1 MIAMLLSGGP
11 DSTVLAHRLVS
22 EGVRPL
28 VLTLNLGDREAP
40 TSIERAAAVAQ
51 HLGLDTAVIDV
62 ADGIRRSFGKPYPQ
76 FMRMPAQIHDDVEPF
91 GSGVALSLASSFA
104 ASRGCEALL
113 YGVHGDDAMYRDNVP
128 EYFEALSTAISIE
141 LGRSFTV
148 AAPFLGMSKPQV
160 LRLGDDL
167 GVDLASTWS
176 CAVAGAL
183 QCGACLPC
191 TLRQEAFVAAGLTD
205 ATTYATGRP
214 RPTGSLAAVAGA

>member
-22 EGVRPL
+22 DGMRPL
-28 VLTLNLGDREAP
+28 ALTMNLGDREAP
-40 TSIERAAAVAQ
+40 KNIERAAVVAQ
-51 HLGLDTAVIDV
+51 QLGLDTAVIDV

-76 FMRMPAQIHDDVEPF
+76 FMRMAAQIHDDVEPF

-104 ASRGCEALL
+104 ASRGCQALH
-113 YGVHGDDAMYRDNVP
+113 YGVHGDDTMYRDNVP

-141 LGRSFTV
+141 LGRPFTV
-148 AAPFLGMSKPQV
+148 ATPLMGMSKPQV

-176 CAVAGAL
+176 CAYAGAL
-183 QCGACLPC
+183 QCGTCLPC
-191 TLRQEAFVAAGLTD
+191 TLRQEAFATAGLVDGTLYATCRPGVTGSVAA
-205 ATTYATGRP
+205 ATG
-214 RPTGSLAAVAGA
+214 V

>member
-1 MIAMLLSGGP
+1 MIAVLLSGGP

-22 EGVRPL
+22 DGASPL
-28 VLTLNLGDREAP
+28 ALTMNLGDREAP
-40 TSIERAAAVAQ
+40 KSIERAAAVAQ
-51 HLGLDTAVIDV
+51 QLGLDTAVIDL

-104 ASRGCEALL
+104 ASRGCEALF

-176 CAVAGAL
+176 CAAAGAL
-183 QCGACLPC
+183 QCGTCQPC

-205 ATTYATGRP
+205 ATAYATGRP
-214 RPTGSLAAVAGA
+214 RSTGSFAAVAGV